1 MSHKHIIFVPGK
13 NPKPAPE
20 QHKALLWRTLLE
32 GVHRADP
39 EIFESISKNR
49 DNFHLS
55 DWNHIYY
62 HRYKDSSLDLPWIDA
77 LINTHGPTKQ
87 DVQEANSFHVKFD
100 RLLFTIADY
109 IPFIIHFLPKT
120 IRMMVEETNRYF
132 NNEDN
137 IACDVREKLKKILRP
152 LLENGEKTLIIGH
165 SLGSVISYDTLW
177 ELSHIEQLEGKLDLL
192 TIGSPLGMN
201 YVQHRLMGHTKEGK
215 QRYPTIISHWVN
227 IASVGDITALDRLI
241 YDDFSEML
249 ELGAI
254 DSLEDHCKGIYN
266 FFKNDQGLNCHR
278 SYGYLVN
285 PAVGKVIAD
294 WWQRLP
300 DSD

>member
-1 MSHKHIIFVPGK
+1 MPHKHIIFVPGK

-39 EIFESISKNR
+39 DIAQSLT
-49 DNFHLS
+49 DNKDDFHLA
-55 DWNHIYY
+55 DWNYLYY
-62 HRYKDSSLDLPWIDA
+62 HQYKDSSQDLPWIDA
-77 LINTHGPTKQ
+77 LINNHGPTKQ
-87 DVQEANSFHVKFD
+87 DIQQANSFHIKFD
-100 RLLFTIADY
+100 RLLFTFADY
-109 IPFIIHFLPKT
+109 FPFIIRFLPKA
-120 IRMMVEETNRYF
+120 IRMTATETNRYF

-137 IACDVREKLKKILRP
+137 IACDVREKLKNILRP
-152 LLENGEKTLIIGH
+152 LLADEAEILIIGH
-165 SLGSVISYDTLW
+165 SLGSVISYDALW
-177 ELSHIEQLEGKLDLL
+177 ELSHLEQLQGKLDLL

-201 YVQHRLMGHTKEGK
+201 YVQNRVMGHSESGAKK
-215 QRYPTIISHWVN
+215 YPTIISHWTN
-227 IASVGDITALDRLI
+227 IASVGDITALDRAI

-249 ELGAI
+249 KLGII
-254 DSLEDHCKGIYN
+254 DTLEDHCKGIYN

-294 WWQRLP
+294 WWKP
-300 DSD
+300 

>member
-1 MSHKHIIFVPGK
+1 M
-13 NPKPAPE
+13 
-20 QHKALLWRTLLE
+20 LE

-39 EIFESISKNR
+39 DIDQALSENK

-55 DWNHIYY
+55 DWNYLYY
-62 HRYKDSSLDLPWIDA
+62 HQYKDSSQDLPWIDA
-77 LINTHGPTKQ
+77 LINTHGPTRQ
-87 DVQEANSFHVKFD
+87 DLQEANSFHVKFD
-100 RLLFTIADY
+100 RFLFSIADY
-109 IPFIIHFLPKT
+109 FPFTIRLLPKT
-120 IRMMVEETNRYF
+120 IRMIAEETNRYF
-132 NNEDN
+132 YNEDN
-137 IACDVREKLKKILRP
+137 IACDIREKLKKILRP
-152 LLENGEKTLIIGH
+152 LLANGDKILVIGH

-177 ELSHIEQLEGKLDLL
+177 ELSHVEQLEGKLDLL

-201 YVQHRLMGHTKEGK
+201 YVQHRLMGNSEEGN
-215 QRYPTIISHWVN
+215 QRYPTLISHWTN
-227 IASVGDITALDRLI
+227 IASVGDVTALDRMI

-249 ELGAI
+249 KLGII

-294 WWQRLP
+294 WWKRT
-300 DSD
+300 DN